1 MEYSV
6 NEKQIQRDLQML
18 IDKGGLN
25 KTYARMAAKRATE
38 VVDDVARRGYR
49 NGAYKYGSS
58 KTHLQGNML
67 TPVNK
72 PIYIARE
79 RFRKWAGRRG
89 SIKFAPKKQ
98 RKTDFWFRSMVKR
111 VANGRG
117 NPSTLSH
124 LVEDGARNVR
134 TGKKHMAHQ
143 IRRESFRRKRR
154 EALRVLNKGIEL
166 ACENAT
172 KATKMGLIDFRRRTQ
187 P

>member
-58 KTHLQGNML
+58 KTHLRGNML

-72 PIYIARE
+72 PIYIARD
-79 RFRKWAGRRG
+79 
-89 SIKFAPKKQ
+89 FASGQ
-98 RKTDFWFRSMVKR
+98 DDAAAS
-111 VANGRG
+111 
-117 NPSTLSH
+117 SS
-124 LVEDGARNVR
+124 
-134 TGKKHMAHQ
+134 
-143 IRRESFRRKRR
+143 
-154 EALRVLNKGIEL
+154 
-166 ACENAT
+166 
-172 KATKMGLIDFRRRTQ
+172 RRRSSERQISGFAQWSSEWRTAGAT
-187 P
+187 PRRFLA